1 MFQIPDITLFEGT
14 MIFEVQ
20 IISQFNPKFGL
31 LIQEQNVFYEQIQID
46 NRFCQQ
52 RDSYLN
58 LNLSTEGRFTALSRT
73 AHSA

>member
-20 IISQFNPKFGL
+20 IISQFNTKFGL

-58 LNLSTEGRFTALSRT
+58 STEGRFTALSRT